1 MTILMKEL
9 QAQMREKGLTQ
20 QWLSEKLN
28 THTTHL
34 NKIFKGKASLT
45 KTMAKKI
52 SDLKEIDISEQ
63 ELMYPNQPLNIVG
76 QYYTDYSV
84 EIFEIDRPQIKLPGQ
99 ILPTQFGI
107 LDRGNKNK
115 SAIFYT
121 PIDDA
126 MIEIYDSTFQRDKKI
141 DERALGNS
149 ALICT
154 EKNEW
159 ISCRLGQLN
168 RETKEYQYWTHYSSL
183 IRYAKLKWASILIAK
198 VNLKAMKSEFDVE
211 FE

>member
-1 MTILMKEL
+1 M
-9 QAQMREKGLTQ
+9 
-20 QWLSEKLN
+20 
-28 THTTHL
+28 
-34 NKIFKGKASLT
+34 
-45 KTMAKKI
+45 
-52 SDLKEIDISEQ
+52 
-63 ELMYPNQPLNIVG
+63 PV
-76 QYYTDYSV
+76 
-84 EIFEIDRPQIKLPGQ
+84 Q

-115 SAIFYT
+115 SAFFYT

-126 MIEIYDSTFQRDKKI
+126 MIEIYDSTFQKDKKI

-168 RETKEYQYWTHYSSL
+168 SQTEEYQYWTHYSSL
-183 IRYAKLKWASILIAK
+183 TKYAKLKWVSILIAK